1 MKIIKFYESE
11 GTLKLRADN
20 LEDLWAIQRI
30 IFKDDFVKSETKR
43 RFRPEEGDIGE
54 LKDVVIKI
62 KVEKTEL
69 DKAAS
74 RLRIT
79 GKIVEGRPVEY
90 IKKNSYH
97 TLNIAPGDEFY
108 ITKGAW
114 HDYLINVLKNAV
126 QDSKRP
132 RLGIIVVDD
141 EKALSAY
148 VLGYGIQFGKELY
161 SHLSKRLSPKDFNE
175 MQKKYFENVVDII
188 AGMRVDTVL
197 VAGPGFTK
205 DDIKKH
211 MEDSGRMSKLGKNLV
226 FESVSNSERS
236 GVYELIKS
244 EAVERILQKERIRL
258 EFVLMEQFLKGL
270 EIQKSVYGIENVRKA
285 LELHAITA
293 MIVNDSVLGL
303 EEIKTLLNLA
313 ENDRVNIEVFNSND
327 EVGEQLHAFK
337 DIAAMY

>member
-30 IFKDDFVKSETKR
+30 VFKDDFVKSETRR

-54 LKDVVIKI
+54 LKEVVIKI
-62 KVEKTEL
+62 RVEKTEL

-90 IKKNSYH
+90 VKKNSYH
-97 TLNIAPGDEFY
+97 TLNIASGDELY
-108 ITKGAW
+108 ITKSAW

-132 RLGIIVVDD
+132 RLGIIVIDE

-161 SHLSKRLSPKDFNE
+161 SHLSKRLSPKDFQE
-175 MQKKYFENVVDII
+175 HERKYFDGVVDVI

-197 VAGPGFTK
+197 VAGPGFAK
-205 DDIKKH
+205 DDIKKYL
-211 MEDSGRMSKLGKNLV
+211 EDSGRGGKLDKNIV

-244 EAVERILQKERIRL
+244 EAVEKILQKERIRL
-258 EFVLMEQFLKGL
+258 EFTLMEQFLKGL
-270 EIQKSVYGIENVRKA
+270 EIQKSVYGIDNVKNA
-285 LELHAITA
+285 LELHAITTL
-293 MIVNDSVLGL
+293 IVNDSVLGL
-303 EEIKTLLNLA
+303 EEIKVVLNLA
-313 ENDRVNIEVFNSND
+313 ENDRVAIEVFNSND

-337 DIAAMY
+337 EIAAMY